1 MLLASKVAN
10 SVTDTFVMANPSP
23 YHVVFVHAPADT
35 YLDNDLGGK
44 FAGPRFPPIW
54 AYTLAPYLAKD
65 GRYALQLVDL
75 RFDRIADIEHAD
87 LFLFTGLNEDLSSVL
102 RAREEARQRFPNAI
116 FVLGGPICA
125 SFDRSGDLERLAAF
139 DHICIGDGEVLIEPV
154 VEAIREGRELPHVVR
169 AAKRFAFDTALPI
182 DHELASK
189 HLHGYFG
196 AIVEVSRGCPF
207 LCEFCD
213 VRIAPDNNRPHNR
226 NIESII
232 ADLDALSRRG
242 AKRFQLVCDDI
253 IGDTRWAEQLM
264 DRIIEWEDRT
274 GFRPALYSWATL
286 NLYKYPVL
294 MRKMRQAGV
303 DMLNVGVE
311 SFDRSALLETA
322 KIQNMPGY
330 RDAEEAAG
338 KPNATTVEA
347 VREIQSYGL
356 VVAAGLI
363 FGFDSDT
370 PASFDIALDGIREA
384 GVLTGDPHLLTA
396 LPGTPLS
403 RRMKLAGRIRQ
414 VKNSGLGI
422 RYQTNIRYLQPR
434 DTLIEG
440 MMHFFRVYSSGPY
453 QLARLRQYFD
463 GLNPDH
469 FVPLRTV
476 YLGPG
481 EILSTLVRNR
491 RASRDYAWR
500 AMIFASDPRNLY
512 YAARGIFMVASRRHI
527 KGRFGPLMLWL
538 LMWMNSV
545 VKSRRMEPADFDIED
560 IGGAPAREQLLPD
573 TYVTSADEEIPAS
586 KIQAQQRFTT
596 AALAALQER
605 LARSNS
611 LR

>member
-1 MLLASKVAN
+1 
-10 SVTDTFVMANPSP
+10 
-23 YHVVFVHAPADT
+23 
-35 YLDNDLGGK
+35 
-44 FAGPRFPPIW
+44 
-54 AYTLAPYLAKD
+54 
-65 GRYALQLVDL
+65 
-75 RFDRIADIEHAD
+75 
-87 LFLFTGLNEDLSSVL
+87 VL
-102 RAREEARQRFPNAI
+102 RAREEARQRFPKAI

-139 DHICIGDGEVLIEPV
+139 DHICIGDGEVLVEPV

-182 DHELASK
+182 DHAMASK

-226 NIESII
+226 KIESII

-286 NLYKYPVL
+286 NLYKYPGL

-330 RDAEEAAG
+330 RDAEKESG
-338 KPNATTVEA
+338 KPNATTVDA

-370 PASFDIALDGIREA
+370 EKSFDIALDGIREA

-403 RRMKLAGRIRQ
+403 RRMKLAGRMRQ

-434 DTLIEG
+434 DMLIKG

-463 GLNPDH
+463 GLHPDH

-481 EILSTLVRNR
+481 EIFSTLVRNR
-491 RASRDYAWR
+491 SAMRDYSWR

-512 YAARGIFMVASRRHI
+512 YAARGVFMVASRRRI
-527 KGRFGPLMLWL
+527 QGRFGPLMLWL

-573 TYVTSADEEIPAS
+573 AYASSADEEIPAS
-586 KIQAQQRFTT
+586 KILAQQRFTT
-596 AALAALQER
+596 EALADLQGR